1 MYKLLLIPSA
11 KKDLDKLPKKNFTQ
25 IKDKILMLGKEPRP
39 HGVLKLTGDEGYRMR
54 SGNYRILY
62 RIDDK
67 KKVIYLYR
75 IKHRREVY
83 R

>member
-1 MYKLLLIPSA
+1 MYKLLIIPSA
-11 KKDLDKLPKKNFTQ
+11 KKDLDKLPKKNFMQ
-25 IKDKILMLGKEPRP
+25 IKDKILLLGKDPRP
-39 HGVLKLTGDEGYRMR
+39 RGVLKLTGDEGYRMR

-75 IKHRREVY
+75 IKHRREAY